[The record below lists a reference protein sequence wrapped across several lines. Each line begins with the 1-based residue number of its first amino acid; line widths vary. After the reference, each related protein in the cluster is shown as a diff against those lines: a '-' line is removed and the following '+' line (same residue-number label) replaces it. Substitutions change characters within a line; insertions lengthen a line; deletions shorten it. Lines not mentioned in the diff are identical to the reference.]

1 MRSTKQKRWLPS
13 PEGTAIATEP
23 VAASGSHATVDRILA
38 SAHHV
43 LVTRGHAGF
52 TTRRVAHAARI
63 SPGNLSYH
71 FPTKSK
77 LLRALVAQLVTRYL
91 SQFEALLGDSSIP
104 PEKAPERLVQW
115 LLVDALVD
123 ENVRI
128 FRELWVL
135 SLHDATVRRAID
147 DLYDELMDCVDQ
159 RIRRSCPDA
168 DETSIRELL
177 QVLALMSEGSIV
189 LYGTRRKRAV
199 PYERVTSLA

>member
-1 MRSTKQKRWLPS
+1 M
-13 PEGTAIATEP
+13 
-23 VAASGSHATVDRILA
+23 AASGSHATVDRILA

-128 FRELWVL
+128 FR
-135 SLHDATVRRAID
+135 
-147 DLYDELMDCVDQ
+147 
-159 RIRRSCPDA
+159 
-168 DETSIRELL
+168 
-177 QVLALMSEGSIV
+177 
-189 LYGTRRKRAV
+189 
-199 PYERVTSLA
+199 